1 MRSRSRPGDLLPSV
15 KSAISD
21 VDPDIGVLSAATMTE
36 MLAHELAR
44 PRFNTTLLNLLAAIA
59 LVLAITGLYG
69 VMSTYV
75 SQRTPEI
82 GIRMALGADT
92 SNVLRQVVGQGMRL
106 ALAGGAIGLGAALVG
121 TRMLSSL
128 LFGVTPADPL
138 TLASA
143 TLLLMLAAL
152 GASYLPARRATRVD
166 PMVALR
172 YE

>member
-1 MRSRSRPGDLLPSV
+1 
-15 KSAISD
+15 
-21 VDPDIGVLSAATMTE
+21 MTE

-75 SQRTPEI
+75 TQRTPEI
-82 GIRMALGADT
+82 GIRMALGADA
-92 SNVLRQVVGQGMRL
+92 SNVSRQVVGQGMRL

-121 TRMLSSL
+121 TRLLASL
-128 LFGVTPADPL
+128 LFGVSPADPL